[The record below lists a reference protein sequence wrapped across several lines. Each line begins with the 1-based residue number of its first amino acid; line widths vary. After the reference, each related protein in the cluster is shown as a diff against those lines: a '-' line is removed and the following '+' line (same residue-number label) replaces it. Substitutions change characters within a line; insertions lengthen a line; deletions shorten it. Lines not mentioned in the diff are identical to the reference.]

1 MELFKRLPRFRP
13 LLRAEE
19 EIIPPEEQNNYPDFA
34 SDFTTLQN
42 VLLPTFREVDNEA
55 LRSQN
60 LYRWIYI
67 ILILGGAL
75 VTIVAI
81 LQIAFLN
88 YSWIAFIGTAIA
100 TMLAVATGFLQSFK
114 YQERYFNARLGAERL
129 RSEYFLFL
137 SYSGL
142 YANDQD
148 RVQKLEQRIIE
159 IRREVKGGGIA

>member
-1 MELFKRLPRFRP
+1 MVLFRRLPRFRP
-13 LLRAEE
+13 PSSQE
-19 EIIPPEEQNNYPDFA
+19 EIIPAEEQNNYPDFA
-34 SDFTTLQN
+34 SDFRTLQN
-42 VLLPTFREVDNEA
+42 VLLPAFRELDDEA

-81 LQIAFLN
+81 VQIALLN

-100 TMLAVATGFLQSFK
+100 ILMAAATGFLQSFK

-137 SYSGL
+137 SYSDL
-142 YANDQD
+142 YANNLD

-159 IRREVKGGGIA
+159 IRREVEGGDIA

>member
-1 MELFKRLPRFRP
+1 MALFKRLPRFRP
-13 LLRAEE
+13 PTSQE
-19 EIIPPEEQNNYPDFA
+19 EIIPPEESKNYPDFA
-34 SDFTTLQN
+34 SDFTTLQT
-42 VLLPTFREVDNEA
+42 VLLPTFRELDNEA

-81 LQIAFLN
+81 LQIAFLSA
-88 YSWIAFIGTAIA
+88 SWIALIGTAIA
-100 TMLAVATGFLQSFK
+100 TLLAVATGFLQSFK

-142 YANDQD
+142 YASDPN
-148 RVQKLEQRIIE
+148 RVQKLEQRILE
-159 IRREVKGGGIA
+159 IRREVEGVAIA